1 MKKNFIT
8 VLLMVL
14 VVLTMSFAVIACQNT
29 TTDDEPAIET
39 VKTPV
44 ITPDGGEFVGDVSVD
59 ITSATT
65 GAIIRY
71 TTDGTDPTATSTI
84 FVSGTTKIAGTFSEA
99 GTIVKA
105 KAFKDGMNASEVA
118 TSKGFISIEPG
129 LYLRGSMNG
138 WGMSDRA
145 NYKFTYNSTTEEYTF
160 SVNKDLTGDQ
170 AFKIVGGFVG
180 WNDNASLCPTN
191 KSAADVKAGDDDATA
206 DLQWS
211 LPKDGTY
218 GVYPTTGVGLP
229 IDVAIKGGGQNFI
242 YSVGTDAV
250 YKIIVSDLEI
260 DAATGLLAG
269 KSGAPAYD
277 ANITTAKAR
286 FESTNIGTFPPPYF
300 KSLKWYVQG
309 GFTDWGFADSELMEL
324 ASDANSIYEVTSDV
338 TSTAD
343 PIQFTIATSD
353 WAKRYG
359 PGTYANGT
367 EYADLPAENKSGTD
381 VTVDLSYQTSDCG
394 VYFTVTKTGVHTVRI
409 KYDGE
414 GIFNNANVS
423 VHVVSPK

>member
-1 MKKNFIT
+1 MRKNLLT
-8 VLLMVL
+8 VML
-14 VVLTMSFAVIACQNT
+14 VVVAVLAMTLFLVACPPPEA
-29 TTDDEPAIET
+29 EPTIET

-44 ITPDGGEFVGDVSVD
+44 ITPDGGEFVGDASVD
-59 ITSATT
+59 ISSATA
-65 GAIIRY
+65 GATIRY
-71 TTDGTDPTATSTI
+71 TTDGTDPTATSSI
-84 FVSGTTKIAGTFSEA
+84 FVKGTTKITCAFSEA
-99 GTIVKA
+99 GTVVKA
-105 KAFKDGMNASEVA
+105 KAFKDGMDPSSVV

-138 WGMSDRA
+138 WGMGDRA
-145 NYKFTYNSTTEEYTF
+145 KYKFAYSSTTEEFKF
-160 SVNKDLTGDQ
+160 SVNGDLTGDQ

-180 WNDNASLCPTN
+180 WNDNASLCPTA
-191 KSAADVKAGDDDATA
+191 KDAAVVKAGDDDATA

-211 LPKDGTY
+211 LPKDSTY
-218 GVYPTTGVGLP
+218 GVYPTAGVGLP
-229 IDVAIKGGGQNFI
+229 IDVAVKGGGQNFV
-242 YSVGTDAV
+242 YSAGTGAV
-250 YKIIVSDLEI
+250 YDIIVSKLEL
-260 DAATGLLAG
+260 DSATGLLAG
-269 KSGAPAYD
+269 LNGAPAYD
-277 ANITTAKAR
+277 ANITLAQAR

-300 KSLKWYVQG
+300 NALKWYVQG
-309 GFTDWGFADSELMEL
+309 GFTSWSFADSELMEL

-338 TSTAD
+338 TSIAD

-367 EYADLPAENKSGTD
+367 AYADLPAANKSATD

-394 VYFTVTKTGVHTVRI
+394 IYFTVTKTGVHTVRI

-423 VHVVSPK
+423 VQIVSPK